1 MMMMMQVNNFF
12 SVLSLMLMVIGIIL
26 VVYGLW
32 LHFAQSQGDVVEHES
47 KGFILLGPI
56 PIVWGYGW
64 KGWVLALLIG
74 MILFSL
80 FFLFPF

>member
-1 MMMMMQVNNFF
+1 MMQVNTFYPA
-12 SVLSLMLMVIGIIL
+12 LSLMLMVIGIIL

-32 LHFAQSQGDVVEHES
+32 LHFAQSHGDVDVVEHES

-74 MILFSL
+74 IILFSL